1 MYKTV
6 HGERGYEHRL
16 CARAP
21 RVRQEGKVGKYSSLI
36 VYYEKNFKYG
46 ENKHNRTRSSVFMH
60 KSVTIQGNITA
71 MRNRNA
77 VIQSSTSYPCQSRYD
92 VGT

>member
-6 HGERGYEHRL
+6 HAEQGYEHRL

-36 VYYEKNFKYG
+36 VYYEKKL
-46 ENKHNRTRSSVFMH
+46 
-60 KSVTIQGNITA
+60 
-71 MRNRNA
+71 
-77 VIQSSTSYPCQSRYD
+77 
-92 VGT
+92 